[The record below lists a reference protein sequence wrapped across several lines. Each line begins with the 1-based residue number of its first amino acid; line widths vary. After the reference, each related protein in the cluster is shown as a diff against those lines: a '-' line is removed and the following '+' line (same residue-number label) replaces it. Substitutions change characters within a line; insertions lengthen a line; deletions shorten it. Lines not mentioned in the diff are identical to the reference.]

1 MGAAGSIAEI
11 KSVQFFNNGPGG
23 VAISRPSLSTCQV
36 SVSPCITNPKNGA
49 TPASAYV
56 ALSGVGT
63 PALVG
68 NLKDGSPVAAIV
80 VEASG
85 TWESVVDVGSGLHV
99 YENGHAGNPGS
110 TSPPC
115 SAFSFSR
122 IRLAFGR
129 STGFFRA

>member
-11 KSVQFFNNGPGG
+11 KSVQFFNNRPGG

-63 PALVG
+63 RGAAVANP
-68 NLKDGSPVAAIV
+68 KDGSLWLRLWLRQARQSALLAANKRPMPVMEQGPSSI
-80 VEASG
+80 
-85 TWESVVDVGSGLHV
+85 
-99 YENGHAGNPGS
+99 
-110 TSPPC
+110 
-115 SAFSFSR
+115 
-122 IRLAFGR
+122 
-129 STGFFRA
+129 